1 MSSPSSPTRGR
12 PARLDRARTLNTALD
27 LLDQSGLDALTMR
40 RLADAMGVQAGA
52 LYRYF
57 ATKQDLLTAMAE
69 RMLEGVA
76 EAAAASDGAA
86 GGDWSE
92 RLAALARAERTAL
105 LAHRDG
111 ARVFAGTHATGASV
125 LGFADAFV
133 GVLRDAGFGDDAA
146 ARALYT
152 VVNFT
157 VGHTLEEQAA
167 LQAEGGPESVGLL
180 RDAVTAGT
188 YPHLGATLPALTST
202 DYTRLFEFGLDL
214 IIEGL
219 RARHAP
225 PAAE

>member
-1 MSSPSSPTRGR
+1 MSSPSSPARGR
-12 PARLDRARTLNTALD
+12 PARLDRARTLQTALD
-27 LLDQSGLDALTMR
+27 LLNQSGLDALTMR
-40 RLADAMGVQAGA
+40 RLADAMEVRAGA

-69 RMLEGVA
+69 RMMEGVT
-76 EAAAASDGAA
+76 EAAVAD

-92 RLAALARAERTAL
+92 QLTALARAERDAL

-125 LGFADAFV
+125 LGFAEAFV
-133 GVLRDAGFGDDAA
+133 GVLREAGFRDDAA

-152 VVNFT
+152 VVNYT

-167 LQAEGGPESVGLL
+167 LQPGDGAPEGASTLH
-180 RDAVTAGT
+180 DAVTAGT
-188 YPHLGATLPALTST
+188 YPHLNATLPTLTST
-202 DYTRLFEFGLDL
+202 DFTGLFEFGLDL
-214 IIEGL
+214 LIEGL

-225 PAAE
+225 SAGK